1 MSLPSKTQIKPL
13 LSKEVQ
19 QPENLQFDIMKYD
32 FSKPYVSPVQIK
44 TEYQNLKEVKT
55 ECVSDEEVAAE
66 LGPNYNPP
74 CSQLTYEADII
85 NAKERIL
92 ERRKKE
98 SIILC
103 WVKRLRSLW
112 LKILLKFTIFI
123 WFLFVILFDWH
134 LVV

>member
-103 WVKRLRSLW
+103 
-112 LKILLKFTIFI
+112 
-123 WFLFVILFDWH
+123 
-134 LVV
+134 